1 MSTLYGGS
9 ICLTDL
15 IEAAK
20 AGHSSCTRSQNGKVY
35 VNINIWLNDTADQ
48 YGNDVSLQ
56 LNSKKEQREAEGK
69 KYIGN
74 AKKVQAATPVTAAP
88 DLELNDLPF

>member
-20 AGHSSCTRSQNGKVY
+20 AGHSSCSRSQNGKVY
-35 VNINIWLNDTADQ
+35 ANVNIWLND
-48 YGNDVSLQ
+48 
-56 LNSKKEQREAEGK
+56 E
-69 KYIGN
+69 
-74 AKKVQAATPVTAAP
+74 P
-88 DLELNDLPF
+88 DKFDNVISIITLRP